1 MLVTDET
8 ARIPCVGGVVVHGG
22 RILLV
27 QRGQQPSIG
36 LWSIPGG
43 RLEVGET
50 PEAGCVREVLE
61 ETGLAVAVVA
71 FVGRVER
78 DAPSGGVYVI
88 DDYLC
93 APAYGDDPLPA
104 VTAGDDAVDARWFS
118 RRELEVHDAAGH
130 VAPGVLAA
138 LRDWHVLDAL
148 T

>member
-1 MLVTDET
+1 M
-8 ARIPCVGGVVVHGG
+8 GGVVVHGG

-43 RLEVGET
+43 RLESAET
-50 PEAGCVREVLE
+50 PEAGCAREVLE

-78 DAPSGGVYVI
+78 DAPAGGVYVI

-93 APAYGDDPLPA
+93 APADGDDALPA
-104 VTAGDDAVDARWFS
+104 VTAGDDAADARWFS
-118 RRELEVHDAAGH
+118 RWELEVHDAAGL
-130 VAPGVLAA
+130 VAPGVLHA